1 MLLSLTPL
9 TTTILASG
17 FTFLMTSLGAALI
30 FAIKDQPHKRL
41 VQISLGFAAGIMIA
55 ASIWSLLIPA
65 MNQAEHLGINKLLPS
80 CIGFILGA
88 LFLFIVDKGL
98 PHIHPLSKNPDG
110 PIIHLS
116 DNALLF
122 TAVTIHNIPEGM
134 AIGVTCASLF
144 TQSPEMATSA
154 LVLALGIGIQNVPE
168 GTAVSLPFFASGMKK
183 YKAFI
188 LGSLSGLVEPIAAI
202 ITVLFLG
209 TFTNILPWALAFA
222 AGAMLYV
229 VTEELIPQ
237 AHDEGSHSDLATV
250 SVLAGF
256 ILMMALD
263 TSLG

>member
-88 LFLFIVDKGL
+88 LFFFIVDKGL

-134 AIGVTCASLF
+134 ADRKS
-144 TQSPEMATSA
+144 
-154 LVLALGIGIQNVPE
+154 
-168 GTAVSLPFFASGMKK
+168 
-183 YKAFI
+183 
-188 LGSLSGLVEPIAAI
+188 
-202 ITVLFLG
+202 
-209 TFTNILPWALAFA
+209 
-222 AGAMLYV
+222 V
-229 VTEELIPQ
+229 V
-237 AHDEGSHSDLATV
+237 
-250 SVLAGF
+250 
-256 ILMMALD
+256 
-263 TSLG
+263 